1 MRLLLQRINEAENTK
16 PSFEDIKMK
25 INVNN
30 ADIAFTAG
38 TQKQFVR
45 DPRPQIALSGRSNVG
60 KSSLINT
67 LLGRKSLARVSS
79 APGKTV
85 TINFYN
91 VDKKI
96 YLVDL
101 PGYGYAKRS
110 FESKKVWSSLT
121 EDYFLKNPSSD
132 ALKLV
137 IQLIDVRTG
146 PTDDDILMINMMI
159 DNAIPF
165 KVVATKADKLSKTAL
180 AARVRELEDEYFL
193 GTDIKIIPFSS
204 VSREGRDEVWKEILD
219 VLD

>member
-1 MRLLLQRINEAENTK
+1 
-16 PSFEDIKMK
+16 MK

-30 ADIAFTAG
+30 CDIALTAG
-38 TQKQFVR
+38 AHKQFPR

-79 APGKTV
+79 APGKTI

-91 VDKKI
+91 VDKKL

-110 FESKKVWSSLT
+110 MDSKRSWSTLT
-121 EDYFLKNPSSD
+121 EDYFIKNPSSD

-137 IQLIDVRTG
+137 IQLIDIRTG
-146 PTDDDILMINMMI
+146 PTDDDIMMINMMI
-159 DNAIPF
+159 DREIPF
-165 KVVATKADKLSKTAL
+165 ILVATKTDKLSKTAL
-180 AARVRELEDEYFL
+180 KNRLDELHKEFFE
-193 GTDIKIIPFSS
+193 GTGIEIIPFSS
-204 VSREGRDEVWKEILD
+204 VTRDGKDDVWKRITD
-219 VLD
+219 AIS

>member
-1 MRLLLQRINEAENTK
+1 
-16 PSFEDIKMK
+16 MK

-30 ADIAFTAG
+30 ADIGLTAG
-38 TQKQFVR
+38 SVKQFPR

-121 EDYFLKNPSSD
+121 EDYFLKNPSAD

-165 KVVATKADKLSKTAL
+165 TVVATKTDKLSKTAL
-180 AARVRELEDEYFL
+180 TERIAELEREYFL
-193 GTDIKIIPFSS
+193 GTDIKILPFSS
-204 VSREGRDEVWKEILD
+204 VSREGKDELWKAILSA
-219 VLD
+219 VES